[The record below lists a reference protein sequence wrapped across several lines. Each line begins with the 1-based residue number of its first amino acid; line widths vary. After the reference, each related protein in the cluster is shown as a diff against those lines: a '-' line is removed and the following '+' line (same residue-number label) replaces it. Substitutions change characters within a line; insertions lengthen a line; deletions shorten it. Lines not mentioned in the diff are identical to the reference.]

1 MGEEGKRRETKIET
15 ERERDDVALSV
26 FPRGDSAAC

>member
-1 MGEEGKRRETKIET
+1 MGEEGKRRET
-15 ERERDDVALSV
+15 ERERDDVVLSV